1 MRKLIFFIPILF
13 LFQNCTDDSGSDDR
27 RLEEVETGNE
37 SAIQKIIRNPVTAN
51 SPTDT
56 VNVAKM
62 NFSIDTFYF
71 GTVNEGDVINYQ
83 FEFENSGAM
92 PLLIHDARSTCGCT
106 IPKWPKA
113 PIEPGNGGV
122 INVEF
127 NTENKEGYQHKPV
140 TITANTYPN
149 ATVVHLVGEVKKK

>member
-1 MRKLIFFIPILF
+1 M
-13 LFQNCTDDSGSDDR
+13 
-27 RLEEVETGNE
+27 
-37 SAIQKIIRNPVTAN
+37 TAN